1 MLYFERWKIV
11 LIVMLCLAG
20 IVYSAPNF
28 VPKSSLEDVPG
39 WLPHK
44 QINLGLD
51 LRGGSYML
59 LGLD

>member
-28 VPKSSLEDVPG
+28 VP
-39 WLPHK
+39 
-44 QINLGLD
+44 
-51 LRGGSYML
+51 
-59 LGLD
+59 